1 MKENID
7 IFSSNLINKDINNN
21 VEFDTSIKKLQQ
33 NLFHMGF
40 DILMINKI
48 ISYFNITTESE
59 AIDYLIKDE
68 NGMWNHPFVPKEKFI
83 TETDNSLL
91 KPQKLVMTNVY
102 TKIKSSS
109 VNEQFN
115 SIIKI
120 DNDICDICEESID
133 FHNIKKYEIKNS
145 INANIDNKNKDL
157 INFENKDGNEKMNNK
172 NKNILIDDEEEPKEE
187 KKEEEEEKEN
197 PNECPI
203 CMGSFENPLEV
214 ENCKHKFCFDC
225 FNSYLDNLI
234 TRNNIE
240 KIPCPKNKCTNDN
253 LSEDFFSQYLSEEQY
268 FKYRQFKSK
277 NEIAR
282 DPKKIFCPH
291 CDSYAQLSGIDQIPD
306 PNSPNYV
313 KSTLKCQNA
322 HEFCSCGRPIHEGD
336 CFQDEQEF
344 KELIISEKIK
354 KCPKCGFFI
363 KKNNGCNHMTCGN
376 PLCKYEFCWLCMN
389 EAVPNH
395 YDYGPCA
402 GKQFFDPDSFQ
413 NRLRETHPRLYR
425 VVSVIMVIFGILNFI
440 VSFILFPAIGL
451 SIFSY
456 FILYVE
462 EEDII
467 RNRKVKFVDFLICI
481 CISLCS
487 QSLVYMFWILTLFG
501 IALSLVV
508 IPVAFIGL
516 ACWYFLFAG
525 PNHNNE
531 PNMIELENSFDG
543 FDDEPHD
550 NNSVVNNSNN
560 ENNNNENNNEVN
572 N

>member
-133 FHNIKKYEIKNS
+133 FHKIKKYEIKNS

-354 KCPKCGFFI
+354 KSPKCGFFI

>member
-91 KPQKLVMTNVY
+91 KPQKLVMTNVF

-109 VNEQFN
+109 VNEQVN

-508 IPVAFIGL
+508 IPVVFIGL

>member
-91 KPQKLVMTNVY
+91 KPQKLVMTNVF

-109 VNEQFN
+109 VNEQVN

-531 PNMIELENSFDG
+531 ANMIELENSFDG